1 MSHPPTCYTDPH
13 VTLNHSSP
21 VSTLSSDSSFDDPQA
36 ASYEFTT
43 LTCVPG
49 IKYWKGAKIQ
59 LLDLPGIIEGAKD
72 GKGRGRQ
79 VIGVARTCSCIII
92 VLDAMKSMEQ
102 AQVESKKRTRTRR
115 RRKDEESRAISVPC

>member
-1 MSHPPTCYTDPH
+1 MSHPPTCHTDPH